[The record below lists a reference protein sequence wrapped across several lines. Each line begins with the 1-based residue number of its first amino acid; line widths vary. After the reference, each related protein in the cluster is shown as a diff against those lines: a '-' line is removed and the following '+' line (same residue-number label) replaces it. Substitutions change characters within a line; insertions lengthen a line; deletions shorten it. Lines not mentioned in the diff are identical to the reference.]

1 MRLIN
6 SLALLVFLIFGC
18 RSDSPNKLED
28 AFILS
33 LQKNDFSILKKFL
46 PDVAYYKSLG
56 DKMPFKQNEDIKKF
70 IDESNQRIKDAWQNA
85 VFNTAE
91 KKIELNKVIIR
102 DVFYYDPFKR
112 DEASEAMIINYEYKG
127 KVWDDIQFIIG
138 RYNTRTYLLTI
149 PNPTRA
155 FSMTDSELRA
165 TNEAKAWIETQKPDF
180 KKSIEDV
187 TRKIISDVKENNIES
202 FAQQIIYRGNE
213 ESRRWRSGVNINDSL
228 EKRQAEEFMQKVSRH
243 IEKCE
248 AYETGEI
255 MTERESEGVWIVLPM
270 KCGDKIISFAYLRV
284 NNKLML
290 GDTDS
295 GAKQ

>member
-1 MRLIN
+1 M
-6 SLALLVFLIFGC
+6 
-18 RSDSPNKLED
+18 
-28 AFILS
+28 
-33 LQKNDFSILKKFL
+33 
-46 PDVAYYKSLG
+46 
-56 DKMPFKQNEDIKKF
+56 
-70 IDESNQRIKDAWQNA
+70 
-85 VFNTAE
+85 
-91 KKIELNKVIIR
+91 IR

-155 FSMTDSELRA
+155 FSMADSELRA

-180 KKSIEDV
+180 KKNIEEV
-187 TRKIISDVKENNIES
+187 TRKIINDVKENNMES
-202 FAQQIIYRGNE
+202 FAQQIIYRGNQ
-213 ESRRWRSGVNINDSL
+213 ESRRWRSAVNINDSV
-228 EKRQAEEFMQKVSRH
+228 EKLQTKEFMEKVGRQ
-243 IEKCE
+243 IEKCD
-248 AYETGEI
+248 AYEMGEI
-255 MTERESEGVWIVLPM
+255 MTERQSEGVWIVLPM
-270 KCGDKIISFAYLRV
+270 KCGDKIISFAYLRI